1 MRLILLHEII
11 SCLFVMITFTC
22 LCYFWQSNIGQLVI
36 TGLRRTQGGKR
47 QYYVSISEILGTL
60 KEIKMIIW
68 TSLGTLFY
76 NNTMYM
82 QLTFFQ
88 QTRFTRT
95 DAVKRISQ
103 KREKKICRLVIWM
116 NIAFLG
122 GHHELW
128 ILELIL
134 SFWVK
139 IDIFYSYWWLT

>member
-1 MRLILLHEII
+1 MRLILLHVII

-22 LCYFWQSNIGQLVI
+22 SLCYFWQSNIGQLVI

-47 QYYVSISEILGTL
+47 QYYVSISETLGTL

-68 TSLGTLFY
+68 TSLGTLLY
-76 NNTMYM
+76 NNRVYI
-82 QLTFFQ
+82 QLTFFESPFFQ

-122 GHHELW
+122 GHHVL
-128 ILELIL
+128 
-134 SFWVK
+134 
-139 IDIFYSYWWLT
+139 